1 MVDNPSVML
10 SVGNYFCSISD
21 ELLGLDLNKIVSS
34 DEPHAWVLPG
44 LDLNLDFEAFL
55 ATVIVPP
62 PTQQAPPSVELTP
75 EEISSFIIPPPPASG
90 NDSLNVSSSMFE
102 L

>member
-1 MVDNPSVML
+1 L
-10 SVGNYFCSISD
+10 YSISG
-21 ELLGLDLNKIVSS
+21 ELLGLDLNKTVSS

-55 ATVIVPP
+55 ATVTVPP
-62 PTQQAPPSVELTP
+62 PAQQAPPSVELTP

-90 NDSLNVSSSMFE
+90 NDSLNVSCSMFE
-102 L
+102 P

>member
-1 MVDNPSVML
+1 MLDNSSVLL
-10 SVGNYFCSISD
+10 SVGNYLCSISD
-21 ELLGLDLNKIVSS
+21 ELLGLDLNKTLSS
-34 DEPHAWVLPG
+34 DEPHTWVLPG

-55 ATVIVPP
+55 ATVTVPP

-90 NDSLNVSSSMFE
+90 SDSLNVSSGMFDP
-102 L
+102 

>member
-1 MVDNPSVML
+1 MLDNPSVWL
-10 SVGNYFCSISD
+10 SVGNYLCSISD
-21 ELLGLDLNKIVSS
+21 ELLRLDLSKTLGS
-34 DEPHAWVLPG
+34 DESHAWVLPG

-55 ATVIVPP
+55 ATVTVPP

-90 NDSLNVSSSMFE
+90 SDSLNVSSSIFE
-102 L
+102 P

>member
-1 MVDNPSVML
+1 VYL
-10 SVGNYFCSISD
+10 SVSTNVFHISD
-21 ELLGLDLNKIVSS
+21 EFLGLELNKTLTS
-34 DEPHAWVLPG
+34 DEPQSLVIPG

-55 ATVIVPP
+55 ATVTVPP

-90 NDSLNVSSSMFE
+90 SDTLNVS
-102 L
+102 LQL